1 MGVYINGIEMPTGND
16 ELRLIIHSNGQ
27 VIISHQTYYEEAE
40 AVPVPEHGDLIDRNE
55 TIKALWKAL
64 FEYED
69 RTEKQFVE
77 SSELDVADWI
87 LHRIFVQ
94 DMSDID
100 RQTILQMPT
109 IIPADES
116 DMDSFIRIFE
126 EDDEVDGMDSFIRI
140 LKD

>member
-1 MGVYINGIEMPTGND
+1 MGVYINMEMPKPKLTDRVTVYNAYILVSPDGHAAIVVDNED
-16 ELRLIIHSNGQ
+16 GLDSTEYPL
-27 VIISHQTYYEEAE
+27 
-40 AVPVPEHGDLIDRNE
+40 VPVPEHGDLIDRNE

-94 DMSDID
+94 NMSDID

-109 IIPADES
+109 IIPA
-116 DMDSFIRIFE
+116 E
-126 EDDEVDGMDSFIRI
+126 EDEP
-140 LKD
+140 